1 VADAETSRG
10 HQIVI
15 TNVPGP
21 QDPVYMA
28 GEPVAEVYPCIPL
41 SGNRAVSIG
50 VTSYRGTV
58 FFGLVADRDAVPD
71 ADVLAQCI
79 NDALVELVETV
90 GTRRSRAPRG
100 RQRPRKS

>member
-1 VADAETSRG
+1 
-10 HQIVI
+10 
-15 TNVPGP
+15 
-21 QDPVYMA
+21 MA

-79 NDALVELVETV
+79 DEALVELVETV